1 MRISDTKEYRQMV
14 ALYQAKIDY
23 VWNEAIEKAAKI
35 ADGADEYTAIEIRK
49 LKRRKGK

>member
-23 VWNEAIEKAAKI
+23 VWNEAIEKAAAKLS
-35 ADGADEYTAIEIRK
+35 DYPDTAETIRK
-49 LKRRKGK
+49 LKK